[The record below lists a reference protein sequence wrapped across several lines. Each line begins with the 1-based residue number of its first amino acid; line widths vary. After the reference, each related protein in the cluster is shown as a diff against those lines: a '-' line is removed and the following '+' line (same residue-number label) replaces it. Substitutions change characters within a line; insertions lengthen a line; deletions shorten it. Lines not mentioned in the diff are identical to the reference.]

1 MLSVATLN
9 QYIILVF
16 KVFYTSLEAVQTLN
30 LNSVAESLICMR
42 TELSL
47 DNDMQLRVET
57 GDMNAFIRSGMCN
70 E

>member
-47 DNDMQLRVET
+47 DNDMQLRVEN